1 MLQRKMT
8 PNWGIYNLLSYG
20 YAKYG
25 DECKLL
31 SLQKEMAERGILME
45 EMTTNDLV
53 MDKFV
58 AQI

>member
-1 MLQRKMT
+1 MT

-20 YAKYG
+20 YANYG